1 MPSRLPLGRLTLALT
16 LVAAGAAGTAAHAQQ
31 ASRAQQLDPQCASG
45 SMPLQDGCQKAID
58 IFNFMA
64 PQLGISVAGGGATL
78 GQGEVMGGP
87 LKYSVGVRANA
98 LQGALPD
105 VDKVT
110 PATDQAHAS
119 DYPVKPQLLGF
130 PVADAT
136 VGVLPAIS
144 IGLLKF
150 GGADAMVS
158 AAYLPPLS
166 QDRFSIE
173 TPNGSVKMGYGGR
186 IGVLSEGPL
195 FPGVAI
201 TYLQRDL
208 PLTNITGTTTDDTI
222 TVQGLSVKTA
232 AWRLTATK
240 HLLLLGVTAGYG
252 QDTYKSSADLSVKI
266 HDLTACPTGCYGTP
280 FNFSQSLTRTNVYAD
295 LSLNLALVRFVGE
308 VGMVSG
314 GQIQTYNQFNGK
326 AADAARPY
334 ASVGFRLGL

>member
-1 MPSRLPLGRLTLALT
+1 MPSRLPLGRLSLTLAF
-16 LVAAGAAGTAAHAQQ
+16 LVAGTAAHAQK
-31 ASRAQQLDPQCASG
+31 ASRAAQQQLDPQCASG
-45 SMPLQDGCQKAID
+45 SLPLQDGCQKAID

-64 PQLGISVAGGGATL
+64 PQLGVSIAGGGATL

-98 LQGALPD
+98 LQGALPE
-105 VDKVT
+105 VDKVA

-119 DYPVKPQLLGF
+119 DYPVKQQLIGF

-150 GGADAMVS
+150 GGADLMVS

-166 QDRFSIE
+166 QDRFTIE
-173 TPNGSVKMGYGGR
+173 TPGGALKMGYGGR
-186 IGVLSEGPL
+186 IGVLSEGAL
-195 FPGVAI
+195 FPGVAV

-208 PLTNITGTTTDDTI
+208 PMTNITGTTTDDTL
-222 TVQGLSVKTA
+222 TVQGLSVKTT

-240 HLLLLGVTAGYG
+240 HLLLLGLTAGYG
-252 QDTYKSSADLSVKI
+252 QDTYKSSADLSVRI
-266 HDLTACPTGCYGTP
+266 HDLTACPTGCSGTP

-295 LSLNLALVRFVGE
+295 LSVNLALVRFVGE
-308 VGMVSG
+308 IGMVSG
-314 GQIQTYNQFNGK
+314 GSVPTYNSFSTE
-326 AADAARPY
+326 AADKTRAY
-334 ASVGFRLGL
+334 GSLGVRIGY